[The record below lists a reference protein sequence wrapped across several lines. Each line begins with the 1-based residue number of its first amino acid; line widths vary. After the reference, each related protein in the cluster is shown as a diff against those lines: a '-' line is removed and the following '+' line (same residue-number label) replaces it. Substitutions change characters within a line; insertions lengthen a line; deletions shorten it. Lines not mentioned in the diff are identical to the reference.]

1 MNTDNTTVDK
11 STRQFGWL
19 ALFASTGTLVCCAL
33 PIILVTLGFGSVVA
47 AMTSSLPFLITLS
60 QHKIVVFILSAV
72 LLSVAGWML
81 YGRTAAHCP
90 TDPQLAQRC
99 AQAHHWNRRIWGLGL
114 ALWSLGFFAAFLS
127 LPLRKWLGW

>member
-1 MNTDNTTVDK
+1 MSTDTTTVDK
-11 STRQFGWL
+11 STRHFGWL

-47 AMTSSLPFLITLS
+47 AMTSSMPFLITLS
-60 QHKIVVFILSAV
+60 QHKIAVFILSAG

-81 YGRTAAHCP
+81 YGRNTHCP
-90 TDPQLAQRC
+90 TDPELARRC
-99 AQAHHWNRRIWGLGL
+99 AQAQRWNRRIWGLGL
-114 ALWSLGFFAAFLS
+114 TLWGIGFIAAFLS